1 MNRFLNQVEQLPDL
15 DFLTQFEDSYHLKE
29 FKLPQITAAFAAEIY
44 HDIFLKW
51 VLTYLGSWRIMHPER
66 NYIGGKTNS
75 DSSCGHLPAICKW
88 LENQ

>member
-44 HDIFLKW
+44 HDIFLK
-51 VLTYLGSWRIMHPER
+51 
-66 NYIGGKTNS
+66 
-75 DSSCGHLPAICKW
+75 
-88 LENQ
+88 